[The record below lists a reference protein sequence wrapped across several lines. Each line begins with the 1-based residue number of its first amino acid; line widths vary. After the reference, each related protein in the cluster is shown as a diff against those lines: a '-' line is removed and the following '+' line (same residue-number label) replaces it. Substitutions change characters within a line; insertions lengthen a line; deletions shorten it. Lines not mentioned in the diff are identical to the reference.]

1 MLAQPAGPARRPLL
15 RQRWSE
21 LAYFHWPYDPATV
34 QARLPAGVR
43 LDTHDGVAWVGLIPF
58 VMTDLRLAGAPGVP
72 GLATFV
78 EINVRT
84 YVVDPLGRR
93 AVWFFSLDVPRAAIV
108 ALARVVFSVPYCW
121 ARATHHVERGR
132 HVYALDRRWP
142 GPASAHIAFDVADA
156 IPPERVSALDHFLT
170 ARWALLTR
178 RGRRLLLGRVH
189 HPPWPLRRVENVT
202 IDQDAVE
209 RAGLPRPEGPPRGLF
224 SPGVDVELAGLR
236 RIPTSRPATNPQR
249 R

>member
-1 MLAQPAGPARRPLL
+1 
-15 RQRWSE
+15 
-21 LAYFHWPYDPATV
+21 
-34 QARLPAGVR
+34 
-43 LDTHDGVAWVGLIPF
+43 VGLIPF
-58 VMTDLRLAGAPGVP
+58 VMRDLRLAATPPVP

-93 AVWFFSLDVPRAAIV
+93 AVWFFSLDVPRTLIV
-108 ALARVVFSVPYCW
+108 AMARVLFSVPYCW
-121 ARATHHVERGR
+121 ASATHHAEGTR
-132 HVYALDRRWP
+132 HVYTLDRRWP
-142 GPASAHIAFDVADA
+142 GPASAHIAFDVAEP
-156 IPPERVSALDHFLT
+156 IPSERVSALDHFLT

-178 RGRRLLLGRVH
+178 RGRHLLLGRVH
-189 HPPWPLRRVENVT
+189 HRRWPLQRVENVE
-202 IDQDAVE
+202 IVQDAIE

-236 RIPTSRPATNPQR
+236 RIPLSHDATNSER